1 MGYLRLLLFLL
12 RFGCR
17 IYIRGCG
24 GFREGFVEE
33 YGGFGSLRSGER
45 RVFRVLFR
53 SFSSYRCVCL
63 V

>member
-1 MGYLRLLLFLL
+1 MFLL